1 MKPFNTP
8 CCADCGKILFPIY
21 DGKNHPFVSLKE
33 RIITV
38 SYMCSECGDSSCV
51 SRETR
56 AFNDASDMLVCL
68 GGMLRI
74 NIDIEV
80 GIMGGK
86 RGKYL

>member
-1 MKPFNTP
+1 
-8 CCADCGKILFPIY
+8 
-21 DGKNHPFVSLKE
+21 
-33 RIITV
+33 
-38 SYMCSECGDSSCV
+38 MCSECGDSSCV